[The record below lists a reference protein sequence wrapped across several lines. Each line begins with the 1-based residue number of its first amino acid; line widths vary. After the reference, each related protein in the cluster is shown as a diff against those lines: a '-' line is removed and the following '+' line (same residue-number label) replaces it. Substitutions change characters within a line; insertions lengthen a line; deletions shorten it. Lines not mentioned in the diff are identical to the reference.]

1 MKYKKCVLHRQADI
15 HIRVDRNNKDDINRK
30 KNKKKNKKTAT
41 LIIKCKNTIKN
52 SHVKFY
58 DVIYA

>member
-1 MKYKKCVLHRQADI
+1 MTLTEKKT
-15 HIRVDRNNKDDINRK
+15 
-30 KNKKKNKKTAT
+30 KKNKKTAT